1 MNWNDWYTD
10 TVDIYRVTAA
20 TQNNLTT
27 HSRELV
33 QKGVPCR
40 VYQNSPKVIG
50 MTQTAANTNDDSML
64 ACGNSADIRAGTSL
78 SFTGAACLMPF
89 GPSPES
95 LTITRSP
102 LERLCLDWPTSRSNC
117 SIRSG

>member
-33 QKGVPCR
+33 QKAYPAGFIR
-40 VYQNSPKVIG
+40 
-50 MTQTAANTNDDSML
+50 TARKS
-64 ACGNSADIRAGTSL
+64 
-78 SFTGAACLMPF
+78 
-89 GPSPES
+89 
-95 LTITRSP
+95 
-102 LERLCLDWPTSRSNC
+102 
-117 SIRSG
+117 